1 MADKNP
7 IFYNR
12 ELSWLEFDKRCLSE
26 AKDKTIP
33 LFERI
38 KFLSITASNLDEFF
52 MVRIASLTDM
62 VHAGYTKK
70 DIAGMTPQE
79 QLDALHVSSST
90 DDPCIVMCE
99 YSGILLVSAWVC
111 RNLTILDVILCECWV
126 VEYKSV
132 LCIESLVDR
141 SKSLLVAALIL
152 ADVRHDSKSLWLDED
167 LAFLALLRS
176 HLLTICIVSSE
187 EPVAVPC

>member
-26 AKDKTIP
+26 AKDRTIP

-70 DIAGMTPQE
+70 DIAGMTARE
-79 QLDALHVSSST
+79 QLDALHAST
-90 DDPCIVMCE
+90 KV
-99 YSGILLVSAWVC
+99 
-111 RNLTILDVILCECWV
+111 
-126 VEYKSV
+126 
-132 LCIESLVDR
+132 
-141 SKSLLVAALIL
+141 
-152 ADVRHDSKSLWLDED
+152 H
-167 LAFLALLRS
+167 
-176 HLLTICIVSSE
+176 E
-187 EPVAVPC
+187 EPVSDTEQIPHPSACPERIEACETP